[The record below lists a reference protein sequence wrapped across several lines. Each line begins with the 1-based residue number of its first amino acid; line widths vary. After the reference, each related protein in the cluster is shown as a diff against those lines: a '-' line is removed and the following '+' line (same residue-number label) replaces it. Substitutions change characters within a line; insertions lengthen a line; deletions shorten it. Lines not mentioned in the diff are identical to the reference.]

1 MELLT
6 DVDVR
11 VLGSLIEKEFTTPDN
26 YPLSLN
32 ALVNACNQ
40 SSNRDPVVEYDE
52 VTVKAAVDRLR
63 KYSLVR
69 SMQRSGERVMK
80 YMHLLGD
87 AMNLDRAQLA
97 VLDVLMLRGPRT
109 LGEVRTNASRMYDFQ
124 QLDDVEATLDGLANR
139 SPDPLIVRLPRQPGQ
154 KEARYAH
161 LLSGEVSAASASA
174 PAVEADREPD
184 LRPDRVS
191 LLEES
196 VDTLRAEVAAL
207 RAEIAELKRVFE

>member
-1 MELLT
+1 MELLADT
-6 DVDVR
+6 DVR
-11 VLGSLIEKEFTTPDN
+11 VLGSLIEKELTTPDN

-40 SSNRDPVVEYDE
+40 SSNRDPVVHYDE

-80 YMHLLGD
+80 YTHLLGD

-97 VLDVLMLRGPRT
+97 ILDVLVLRGPQT
-109 LGEVRTNASRMYDFQ
+109 LGEVRTHAGRMYDFQ
-124 QLDDVEATLDGLANR
+124 SLDDVEATLDGLASR
-139 SPDPLIVRLPRQPGQ
+139 SPEPLAVRLERQPGQ

-161 LLSGEVSAASASA
+161 LLSGEPVITAAAIERQPIEA
-174 PAVEADREPD
+174 PEPRADRFAELEQSLAD
-184 LRPDRVS
+184 LRD
-191 LLEES
+191 
-196 VDTLRAEVAAL
+196 EVASL